1 MSSSR
6 GESVQQWYERAIVA
20 NSTAA
25 AQEELFA
32 DDGNETAI
40 RVARKRA
47 EEAAEDLA
55 QALQALK
62 TERRGVS

>member
-1 MSSSR
+1 MGLGR

-25 AQEELFA
+25 AQEELLA
-32 DDGNETAI
+32 DAGNETAI

-47 EEAAEDLA
+47 EAAAEDLR
-55 QALQALK
+55 QALHALK
-62 TERRGVS
+62 TERRQIF